1 MSFFEAH
8 RHSTVS
14 ASIGIAVGGAF
25 WGIYWI
31 PLRALD
37 SAGFSGA
44 WAGIGL
50 YLAAIAFAL
59 PWIWAARDQLKSR
72 FWAVL
77 LVGIA
82 MGSGMGLFS
91 TAVVL
96 TEVVRAT
103 LLFYLAPVWATIAG
117 VLFLNERLTLARIAA
132 LVFGLIGA
140 GILLGAGDNLPIPRN
155 LGDWMAFASGLT
167 FAVGS
172 LFVFRMKEISI
183 TEQSLGFMM
192 GAIVSSLTIIVLG
205 ALWGL
210 PELGSLPSVADVGA
224 LLPTLAWGGLLVLG
238 LVFTVIWPAK
248 VLSPGRVSLLLMGE
262 IIVGAITS
270 MIWAGE
276 ALVAREL
283 IGGALII
290 SAGLVEVFGNKPKQ
304 NKPEQHKPEQHK
316 PA

>member
-1 MSFFEAH
+1 MTFFEAH

-31 PLRALD
+31 PLRGLD
-37 SAGFSGA
+37 SAGLSGA

-50 YLAAIAFAL
+50 YLAAIAFAA
-59 PWIWAARDQLKSR
+59 PWLWAARHQLKTR
-72 FWAVL
+72 FLTVL

-117 VLFLNERLTLARIAA
+117 LMFLGERLTTARIAA
-132 LVFGLIGA
+132 LIFGLIGA
-140 GILLGAGDNLPIPRN
+140 AILLGFGDTLPIPRN

-167 FAVGS
+167 FAIGS
-172 LFVFRMKEISI
+172 LFVYRMKTVSI

-192 GAIVSSLTIIVLG
+192 GAIISSLAIISLG

-210 PELGSLPSVADVGA
+210 PELGSLPTIAEIA
-224 LLPTLAWGGLLVLG
+224 KLLPTLVWGGLLVLG

-262 IIVGAITS
+262 IIVGAVTS

-276 ALVAREL
+276 ALVGREL

-290 SAGLVEVFGNKPKQ
+290 TAGLVEVLGNKPR
-304 NKPEQHKPEQHK
+304 ETTG
-316 PA
+316 A

>member
-37 SAGFSGA
+37 SAGLSGA

-50 YLAAIAFAL
+50 YVAAIALAT
-59 PWIWAARDQLKSR
+59 PWLWAARHRLQKR
-72 FWAVL
+72 FLTVL
-77 LVGIA
+77 FVGIA

-117 VLFLNERLTLARIAA
+117 LFFLGERLTLARIIALILGLVGAA
-132 LVFGLIGA
+132 
-140 GILLGAGDNLPIPRN
+140 ILLGIGDTLPIPSN

-172 LFVFRMKEISI
+172 LFVYRMKAVSI

-192 GAIVSSLTIIVLG
+192 GAIISSLAIIGLG
-205 ALWGL
+205 ILWGL
-210 PELGSLPSVADVGA
+210 PELGSLPTTADLAA
-224 LLPTLAWGGLLVLG
+224 LLPTLGWGGLLVLG

-262 IIVGAITS
+262 IIVGAVTS

-276 ALVAREL
+276 ALVSREL
-283 IGGALII
+283 IGGVLII
-290 SAGLVEVFGNKPKQ
+290 SAGLVEVFGNKP
-304 NKPEQHKPEQHK
+304 ND
-316 PA
+316 ASGA